1 MAVKYHRKVQD
12 LASIWMFVR
21 WVTQQMILAEGN
33 VGMLLGSGESQHVA
47 VHLGRVRTVHFT
59 NLWPLT
65 PKSPLAE
72 R

>member
-1 MAVKYHRKVQD
+1 
-12 LASIWMFVR
+12 
-21 WVTQQMILAEGN
+21 MILAEGN

-47 VHLGRVRTVHFT
+47 VHLGRVRTVPFT

-72 R
+72 H